1 MTKLDQQFL
10 NCMKKVDSAKW
21 MTRDRSMCDLI
32 DFQL

>member
-1 MTKLDQQFL
+1 MTRMDQQLL

-21 MTRDRSMCDLI
+21 MTKGISMWGLI